1 MKIRNICTVLLLV
14 SFAMHAKGQA
24 FVYTYDTQGNSISR
38 IYTANDLQK
47 EKGGYSAE
55 KSKVKVNVSPTNTFD
70 DQIKISVTALQPNG
84 ILSYVMADMSGYVM
98 FKGTLG
104 NEDVT
109 LSTLNLAKGI
119 YMLRI
124 SGDNYKEYYK
134 LLKE

>member
-1 MKIRNICTVLLLV
+1 
-14 SFAMHAKGQA
+14 MHAKGQA